1 MMDCNRGRSQRAS
14 PPGRAVQPPMDV
26 LLVDDHALFRA
37 GLKLLLEVKR
47 PDLRVHEAVG
57 ATAAMAWVQDHGT
70 PDLCLL
76 DLELK
81 DHSGML
87 VLRAIRT
94 MAPQSAIVII
104 SASDDPSAVSAC
116 IQAGAMS
123 YIPKSASSEVLAHAI
138 ARVLAGDVFLPE
150 GFDSATPDS
159 QAASPALTPRQRDVL
174 RLLNRGLPS
183 KLIAREL
190 GISEYTVKDHIASIL
205 RILGVRNRTQAVIL
219 ARRLTLHELG

>member
-1 MMDCNRGRSQRAS
+1 
-14 PPGRAVQPPMDV
+14 MDV

-37 GLKLLLEVKR
+37 GLKLLLEVTR
-47 PDLRVHEAVG
+47 PELRVHEAVDARTALGWLRAHG
-57 ATAAMAWVQDHGT
+57 A

-81 DHSGML
+81 DHPGML
-87 VLRAIRT
+87 VLHAMRA
-94 MAPQSAIVII
+94 MAPRAAIVIV
-104 SASDDPSAVSAC
+104 SATDDPAAVCSC
-116 IQAGAMS
+116 IEAGAMS
-123 YIPKSASSEVLAHAI
+123 YIPKSASSEVLAQAL
-138 ARVLAGDVFLPE
+138 ARVLAGEVFLPE
-150 GFDSATPDS
+150 GFADAV
-159 QAASPALTPRQRDVL
+159 AAHHDALPVLTPRQRDVL

-219 ARRLTLHELG
+219 ARHLTLHEPA

>member
-1 MMDCNRGRSQRAS
+1 
-14 PPGRAVQPPMDV
+14 MDV

-57 ATAAMAWVQDHGT
+57 ATAAMAWVQDHGA

-94 MAPQSAIVII
+94 MTPHAAIVVI
-104 SASDDPSAVSAC
+104 SATDDPSAVCAC

-123 YIPKSASSEVLAHAI
+123 YIPKSASSEVLAQAI
-138 ARVLAGDVFLPE
+138 ARVLAGEVFLPE
-150 GFDSATPDS
+150 GFKAADPDR
-159 QAASPALTPRQRDVL
+159 QAPSPVLTPRQRDVL

-219 ARRLTLHELG
+219 ARRLTLHDPG